1 MLTYRLTL
9 FLPFPGI
16 QIYSKVYMYSVYG
29 LMNFY
34 LYNHYSHQVREHFQ
48 HPGQFFPVVSV
59 CVRVCCEDIFLFQH
73 HSLKRLSFTE
83 YLVNLCQKSIDLCGS
98 VWTVWFIHL
107 ILMIIPQSWLLL
119 LEVRKVYSV
128 SSSTIFLF
136 IKVILAVLGPLHFC
150 INFRTSYSISTIK
163 PDRILVRIARMDRL
177 IQEN

>member
-1 MLTYRLTL
+1 M
-9 FLPFPGI
+9 
-16 QIYSKVYMYSVYG
+16 IYCEYSYARAVKCTSK
-29 LMNFY
+29 
-34 LYNHYSHQVREHFQ
+34 
-48 HPGQFFPVVSV
+48 
-59 CVRVCCEDIFLFQH
+59 FLFFFVFCILI
-73 HSLKRLSFTE
+73 SNCFGINYWKDCPFFFEL
-83 YLVNLCQKSIDLCGS
+83 LVHLCQKSIDLCGS
-98 VWTVWFIHL
+98 VSTVWFIHL